1 MTYSGTILSSSLPAF
16 RAPVSQTGALTIT
29 EAGEETWT
37 QLGQTHI
44 KAAAA
49 STMAF

>member
-1 MTYSGTILSSSLPAF
+1 MTYSGTILSSSLLP
-16 RAPVSQTGALTIT
+16 RPRQPDGALTIT